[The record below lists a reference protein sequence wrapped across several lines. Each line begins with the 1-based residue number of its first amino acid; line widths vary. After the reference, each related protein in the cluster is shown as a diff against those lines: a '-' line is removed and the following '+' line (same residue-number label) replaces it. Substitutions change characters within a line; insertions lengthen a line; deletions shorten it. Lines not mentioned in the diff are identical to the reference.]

1 MSNKLYKAV
10 LIFSFAGLISSCDF
24 ADKNIDPDSSN
35 TIEPGPL
42 LTYSQLNTT
51 TGGHCKNIQVGTCM
65 MIVQQTASLQRED
78 MPGDK
83 YYTSEA
89 FGTLFNDDY
98 SSLIKNWREMM
109 IQAEKDPKYENMVA
123 VGKIWGAFLFQRL
136 TDLYGNIPYSEAG
149 MGYYKQNYYPQYD
162 TQESIYTALISDVKE
177 GLSMISPDKPAIEGD
192 IIYNGDINKWKKFGN
207 SLLLRLGMRICKVNP
222 DKAKSIV
229 AEAVQGGVM
238 DSADDIC
245 MVKHI
250 EGESRTENPLTNRFI
265 TDKFVE
271 LGTVKVSK
279 TFIDYLKQTN
289 DPRLSV
295 LCSLPDGDNSPANQR
310 GLPNGYDQNTISTGD
325 PAFIDQKMYS
335 NFNTNTILTRSA
347 ATIFLVPSESQL
359 LLAEAALKGWISGDA
374 NTYYEAAIISAM
386 KEPELAYGDAA
397 AINSNAVIAYLNQ
410 NIFTNATTLDSK
422 MEVLGN
428 AYWVST
434 FINGYESFA
443 NWRRTGYP
451 KLTPTNYPGGQN
463 AGRIPRRLTYPTK
476 EYTIN
481 KANVEAAVQQQG
493 ADNVNTRV
501 WWDKE

>member
-1 MSNKLYKAV
+1 MSNKLYKSL
-10 LIFSFAGLISSCDF
+10 LILGFTGLISSCDF
-24 ADKNIDPDSSN
+24 AEKNIDPDSSN

-42 LTYSQLNTT
+42 LTYTQLNTT
-51 TGGHCKNIQVGTCM
+51 TGGQCKNVQVGTCM

-83 YYTSEA
+83 YYNSEA

-98 SSLIKNWREMM
+98 NSLIKNWREMM

-123 VGKIWGAFLFQRL
+123 VGKIWGAFLFNRL
-136 TDLYGNIPYSEAG
+136 TDLYGNIPYTEAG
-149 MGYYKQNYYPQYD
+149 MGYYQQIYYPQYD
-162 TQESIYTALISDVKE
+162 TQESIYAAMINNVKE
-177 GLSMISPDKPAIEGD
+177 GLSMLSADKPAIEGD
-192 IIYNGDINKWKKFGN
+192 IIYNGDISKWKKFGN
-207 SLLLRLGMRICKVNP
+207 SLLLRLGMRLCKVAP

-229 AEAVQGGVM
+229 IEASQGGVM
-238 DSADDIC
+238 SRAEDIC

-250 EGESRTENPLTNRFI
+250 EGETRTENPLTNRFI
-265 TDKFVE
+265 MDKFVE
-271 LGTVKVSK
+271 IGTVKVSK

-295 LCSLPDGDNSPANQR
+295 FCSLPDGNNNPDLQR
-310 GLPNGYDQNTISTGD
+310 GLPNGYDQNTVSTAD
-325 PAFIDQKMYS
+325 PAYVDHKMYS
-335 NFNTNTILTRSA
+335 NFNEKTILTRNA

-359 LLAEAALKGWISGDA
+359 LLAEAVVRGWISGDA
-374 NTYYEAAIISAM
+374 NTYYEAAINLAM
-386 KEPELAYGDAA
+386 QEPALAYGEE
-397 AINSNAVIAYLNQ
+397 AIIP
-410 NIFTNATTLDSK
+410 TNATTVYIAQKLLANASTTDAK
-422 MEVLGN
+422 MEVINN

-451 KLTPTNYPGGQN
+451 KLTPTNYAGSQN
-463 AGRIPRRLTYPTK
+463 AGSFPRRLTYPTK
-476 EYTIN
+476 EYSIN

-493 ADNVNTRV
+493 ADNMNTRI